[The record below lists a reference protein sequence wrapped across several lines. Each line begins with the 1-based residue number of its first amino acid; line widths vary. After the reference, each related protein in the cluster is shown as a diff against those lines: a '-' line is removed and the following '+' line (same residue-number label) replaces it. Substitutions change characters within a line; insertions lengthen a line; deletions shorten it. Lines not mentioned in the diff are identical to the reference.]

1 MTQNRPPILLLAC
14 CAPDATVAIE
24 RLSPD
29 WEVTVFFY
37 NPNIHP
43 RAEYEL
49 RLAEMQKV
57 AEAMQVPLIAGPYE
71 DELWFATVRGLE
83 GEPERGR
90 RCHVCFRM
98 RLEATARQ
106 ATELGVSVFT
116 TTLTVS
122 PHKDA
127 RTIFALGQELAA
139 QYGLEFLAANFK
151 KQDGFKR
158 SIELSKALGLY
169 RQNYCGCL
177 FSRRNHGVEEA

>member
-1 MTQNRPPILLLAC
+1 MTQNRPSILLLAC

-24 RLSPD
+24 RLAQE

-49 RLAEMQKV
+49 RLAEMRKV
-57 AEAMQVPLIAGPYE
+57 AEAMQVPLMVGPYE
-71 DELWFATVRGLE
+71 DELWFATVKGLE
-83 GEPERGR
+83 GEPEKGR
-90 RCHVCFRM
+90 RCHVCFRL

-106 ATELGVSVFT
+106 ATDMGIQVFT

-127 RTIFALGQELAA
+127 RTICALGQELAA
-139 QYGLEFLAANFK
+139 HYGLEFLAANFR
-151 KQDGFKR
+151 KQNGFKR

-169 RQNYCGCL
+169 RQNYCGCV
-177 FSRRNHGVEEA
+177 FSRRKDRPEEA

>member
-1 MTQNRPPILLLAC
+1 MTESRRPILLFAC

-24 RLSPD
+24 RLSPA

-43 RAEYEL
+43 RAEYDL
-49 RLAEMQKV
+49 RLEEMRKV
-57 AEAMQVPLIAGPYE
+57 AQAMEVPLVVGPYE
-71 DELWFATVRGLE
+71 DQLWLAMVKGLE
-83 GEPERGR
+83 EEPEKGR

-106 ATELGVSVFT
+106 AKHLSISVFA

-127 RTIFALGQELAA
+127 RTICALGQELAA
-139 QYGLEFLAANFK
+139 QYGLEFLGANFK
-151 KQDGFKR
+151 KQDGFER

-177 FSRRNHGVEEA
+177 FSRRNRGQEEK